1 MLFPWSVF
9 KKEGFPDAA
18 GGRVPSSGFR
28 GAKESTQPDDSA
40 RKITYCYLSEIL
52 KVLVV

>member
-1 MLFPWSVF
+1 MFL
-9 KKEGFPDAA
+9 KKEGFPDAEDGTRPHPLA
-18 GGRVPSSGFR
+18 FFR
-28 GAKESTQPDDSA
+28 ERAKESTKPGATA